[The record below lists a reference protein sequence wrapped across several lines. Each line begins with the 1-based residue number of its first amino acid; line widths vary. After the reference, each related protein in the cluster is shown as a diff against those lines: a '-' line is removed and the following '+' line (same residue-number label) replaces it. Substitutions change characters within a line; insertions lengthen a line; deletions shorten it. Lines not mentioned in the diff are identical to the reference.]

1 VSGGY
6 AGIPILF
13 FIVDLDEDGK
23 YESLFIGGMEPEEV
37 LLFVLKLKFE
47 KLQQKKDK

>member
-6 AGIPILF
+6 AGVPILF

-23 YESLFIGGMEPEEV
+23 YESLIIGEQEREEV
-37 LLFVLKLKFE
+37 LLFVLKLKLDKLE
-47 KLQQKKDK
+47 KKNK